1 MIASV
6 FQVVVGFSG
15 IMGLVLRFIG
25 PLAITP
31 TIALI
36 GLSLFVE
43 AANLASVQWWI
54 SLTLVICLSLVN
66 ELMCVHWYTI
76 S

>member
-1 MIASV
+1 MFFQIQGVIMVASV
-6 FQVVVGFSG
+6 FQVVIGFSG
-15 IMGLVLRFIG
+15 VMGVVLRFIG

-43 AANLASVQWWI
+43 AANLTAKQWWI
-54 SLTLVICLSLVN
+54 GLA
-66 ELMCVHWYTI
+66 
-76 S
+76 